1 MSANAH
7 TAVMTDLEQRI
18 QDGRQLSAPRP
29 RINRIMEDR
38 FYGRKPRVDI
48 QRAVL
53 FTQSMMQTEAYPQV
67 LRTALAIQY
76 MMEHIEVVIQPHEL
90 IVGTAGGPGRY
101 CVLYPETRGGQFPRD
116 LPKILKAEGKAGY
129 AMTQAE
135 VDTVLNEVVPY
146 WKGKTSHELYLNML
160 PRETR
165 RVIYGDE
172 EYATQGLIFDEANN
186 AHTLSWTGSYEKV
199 IREGLESI
207 IRELEEKKAGIEGN
221 LLHNQMDKIYY
232 LDAAIL
238 SCKSMITCLLYTS
251 DAADE
256 L

>member
-76 MMEHIEVVIQPHEL
+76 MISLSARPAVRAATVCYIL
-90 IVGTAGGPGRY
+90 RPG
-101 CVLYPETRGGQFPRD
+101 
-116 LPKILKAEGKAGY
+116 AA
-129 AMTQAE
+129 
-135 VDTVLNEVVPY
+135 
-146 WKGKTSHELYLNML
+146 SS
-160 PRETR
+160 
-165 RVIYGDE
+165 RVICPRSSRRRARR
-172 EYATQGLIFDEANN
+172 ATP
-186 AHTLSWTGSYEKV
+186 
-199 IREGLESI
+199 
-207 IRELEEKKAGIEGN
+207 
-221 LLHNQMDKIYY
+221 
-232 LDAAIL
+232 
-238 SCKSMITCLLYTS
+238 
-251 DAADE
+251 
-256 L
+256 

>member
-76 MMEHIEVVIQPHEL
+76 IDGAHRSGDP
-90 IVGTAGGPGRY
+90 GPMSSLSARPAVPGPLLVCY
-101 CVLYPETRGGQFPRD
+101 IPETR
-116 LPKILKAEGKAGY
+116 AA
-129 AMTQAE
+129 
-135 VDTVLNEVVPY
+135 
-146 WKGKTSHELYLNML
+146 SS
-160 PRETR
+160 
-165 RVIYGDE
+165 RVICPRSSRRRARR
-172 EYATQGLIFDEANN
+172 ATP
-186 AHTLSWTGSYEKV
+186 
-199 IREGLESI
+199 
-207 IRELEEKKAGIEGN
+207 
-221 LLHNQMDKIYY
+221 
-232 LDAAIL
+232 
-238 SCKSMITCLLYTS
+238 
-251 DAADE
+251 
-256 L
+256 

>member
-76 MMEHIEVVIQPHEL
+76 MMEHIEVVD
-90 IVGTAGGPGRY
+90 R
-101 CVLYPETRGGQFPRD
+101 
-116 LPKILKAEGKAGY
+116 KS
-129 AMTQAE
+129 
-135 VDTVLNEVVPY
+135 VV
-146 WKGKTSHELYLNML
+146 
-160 PRETR
+160 
-165 RVIYGDE
+165 
-172 EYATQGLIFDEANN
+172 
-186 AHTLSWTGSYEKV
+186 
-199 IREGLESI
+199 
-207 IRELEEKKAGIEGN
+207 
-221 LLHNQMDKIYY
+221 
-232 LDAAIL
+232 
-238 SCKSMITCLLYTS
+238 
-251 DAADE
+251 
-256 L
+256 

>member
-90 IVGTAGGPGRY
+90 IVGTAGTVCYILRPG
-101 CVLYPETRGGQFPRD
+101 
-116 LPKILKAEGKAGY
+116 AA
-129 AMTQAE
+129 
-135 VDTVLNEVVPY
+135 
-146 WKGKTSHELYLNML
+146 SS
-160 PRETR
+160 
-165 RVIYGDE
+165 RVICPRSSRRRARR
-172 EYATQGLIFDEANN
+172 ATP
-186 AHTLSWTGSYEKV
+186 
-199 IREGLESI
+199 
-207 IRELEEKKAGIEGN
+207 
-221 LLHNQMDKIYY
+221 
-232 LDAAIL
+232 
-238 SCKSMITCLLYTS
+238 
-251 DAADE
+251 
-256 L
+256 

>member
-29 RINRIMEDR
+29 RIDRIMEDR

-90 IVGTAGGPGRY
+90 IVGTAAGPGRY
-101 CVLYPETRGGQFPRD
+101 CVLYPETRGRP
-116 LPKILKAEGKAGY
+116 
-129 AMTQAE
+129 
-135 VDTVLNEVVPY
+135 VP
-146 WKGKTSHELYLNML
+146 
-160 PRETR
+160 
-165 RVIYGDE
+165 
-172 EYATQGLIFDEANN
+172 A
-186 AHTLSWTGSYEKV
+186 
-199 IREGLESI
+199 
-207 IRELEEKKAGIEGN
+207 
-221 LLHNQMDKIYY
+221 
-232 LDAAIL
+232 
-238 SCKSMITCLLYTS
+238 
-251 DAADE
+251 
-256 L
+256 